1 MARRPRGDGSVFFD
15 AARGCWVG
23 TIDLGR
29 DPETGRRRRPKV
41 SAPTKTECKDKLDEL
56 RAEKRKTGTVGRR
69 DITVEHVVRD
79 LLANPPAEWKSPS
92 TFQVNTDLCERI
104 IAGLGKT
111 RLAKLAPGDVE
122 RFLYGMAREG
132 MSARSIGGAKGLLV
146 RAIRKAER
154 DEKIGRNV
162 AQLAETPQGTR
173 KESSAMTLE
182 QIRALFASGLTL
194 WWRGYLMTGILCGL
208 RPGELAGLTWDD
220 VDFAAGVLRVRHSL
234 KEIPVK
240 DPAPGQSK
248 TTLRLEALKTDRSRR
263 TLQLPVRVADALR
276 ALRAAQA
283 ADRLRLGQHYG
294 DMNLVFGSAAGQPRR
309 RQDIAR
315 GFKRV
320 CAKAGLGSD
329 WHPHEQRHTFVS
341 VLSDAGVDIEL
352 IADAAGHINSTIT
365 REVYRHQI
373 ADKVARAAVAMD
385 QVFGTG
391 RA

>member
-1 MARRPRGDGSVFFD
+1 MARRSRGDGSVFFD

-23 TIDLGR
+23 QVDLGL

-41 SAPTKTECKDKLDEL
+41 SGATKTEAKDKLDDL

-69 DITVEHVVRD
+69 DITVESVVRD
-79 LLANPPAEWKSPS
+79 LLANPPAEWKAPS

-122 RFLYGMAREG
+122 RFLNAMAREG
-132 MSARSIGGAKGLLV
+132 LSARVIGGAKGLLV
-146 RAIRKAER
+146 RAIRRAER
-154 DEKIGRNV
+154 DGKVGRNV
-162 AQLAETPQGTR
+162 ALLAETPRGTR
-173 KESSAMTLE
+173 KQSDAMTLE
-182 QIRALFASGLTL
+182 QIGALFASGLNP
-194 WWRGYLMTGILCGL
+194 WWRAYLMTGILCGL
-208 RPGELAGLTWDD
+208 RPGELAGLRWQDL
-220 VDFAAGVLRVRHSL
+220 DFTAGIVRVRKSL
-234 KEIPVK
+234 KEVPVEN
-240 DPAPGQSK
+240 PVPGQPK
-248 TTLRLEALKTDRSRR
+248 TELVLEDLKTERSKR
-263 TLQLPVRVADALR
+263 TLQLPIRVGDALR
-276 ALRAAQA
+276 ALRAVQA
-283 ADRLRLGQHYG
+283 ADRLRLGPHYG
-294 DMNLVFGSAAGQPRR
+294 DMNLVFGTSAGHPRR
-309 RQDIAR
+309 RQDINKS
-315 GFKRV
+315 FKRV
-320 CAKAGLGSD
+320 CKRAGLGAD

-373 ADKVARAAVAMD
+373 SDKVARAAVAMD

>member
-1 MARRPRGDGSVFFD
+1 VFYD

-23 TIDLGR
+23 SVDIGR
-29 DPETGRRRRPKV
+29 DPGTGRRMRRKV
-41 SAPTKTECKDKLDEL
+41 SAPTKTECKGRLDEL
-56 RAEKRKTGTVGRR
+56 REEFRKTGTVGRR
-69 DITVEHVVRD
+69 DLTVESVVRD
-79 LLANPPAEWKSPS
+79 LLANPPAEWKAPS

-104 IAGLGKT
+104 IAALGKT

-122 RFLYGMAREG
+122 RFLNGMAREG
-132 MSARSIGGAKGLLV
+132 LSARAIGGAKGLLT
-146 RAIRKAER
+146 RAIRRAQR
-154 DEKIGRNV
+154 DGLVGRN
-162 AQLAETPQGTR
+162 AAALAETPRGTR
-173 KESSAMTLE
+173 KQSSAMTLE
-182 QIRALFASGLTL
+182 QIGALFASGLNS
-194 WWRGYLMTGILCGL
+194 WWRAYLMTGILCGL

-234 KEIPVK
+234 KEV
-240 DPAPGQSK
+240 PAEGKPK
-248 TTLRLEALKTDRSRR
+248 TVLRLEALKTERSRR

-283 ADRLRLGQHYG
+283 ADRLRLGRHYG
-294 DMNLVFGSAAGQPRR
+294 GMNLVFGTSAGQPRR
-309 RQDIAR
+309 RQDMNR

-320 CAKAGLGSD
+320 CARAGLGSD

-352 IADAAGHINSTIT
+352 IADATGHINSNVT
-365 REVYRHQI
+365 RTVYRHQI
-373 ADKVARAAVAMD
+373 SDKVARAAVAMD